1 MSRTGKRQSGVCAM
15 RGKKRLACM
24 LAAFLTV
31 CGCGGEKL
39 QDRTGRTE
47 REKIV
52 VWSYYETEA
61 QHDALDELIQG
72 FNLDQNQYEASWEY
86 VPMTDFTKK
95 LMMAYTEQALPD
107 LALIDN
113 PDMPVCIKM
122 GLFEDIT
129 EFLEELQIKESY
141 YPDLLQ
147 TVTVDGR
154 MYGIPAVCNNVALI
168 YNREYLKEA
177 GVEPP
182 ENWEEL
188 KTAAEKLTTENRKGF
203 LMSGIEGEQGAFQI
217 LPWILSTGEPA
228 DGLGGEGT
236 AEAFAFLYGLME
248 EGCMTHNCINLSQTD
263 VARVFAGGE
272 AAMMENGP
280 WVFPMLKE
288 AGIDYGVSALPTGG
302 QNSVIVGGENLGI
315 LRGKNIEGAKLFLE
329 YYNKDMV
336 LRKFCEKAHSLPA
349 KTGVQMRNQSDMQVI
364 EDQMKGAVIRSR
376 IPSWNTMSGE
386 LTEAFYRMTVG
397 EITPEQAAAR
407 LRSESEN

>member
-39 QDRTGRTE
+39 QDQTGRTE

>member
-1 MSRTGKRQSGVCAM
+1 M
-15 RGKKRLACM
+15 RGKRNLIGM
-24 LAAFLTV
+24 LAVLLAV
-31 CGCGGEKL
+31 CGCAGEEPQGRSGG
-39 QDRTGRTE
+39 TE
-47 REKIV
+47 REKLV
-52 VWSYYETEA
+52 LWSYYETEA
-61 QHDALDELIQG
+61 QHDALDELIRG
-72 FNLDQNQYEASWEY
+72 FNLDQDRYEASWEY

-129 EFLEELQIKESY
+129 EFLEELQVDESY

-168 YNREYLKEA
+168 YNREHLKEA

-182 ENWEEL
+182 GNWEEL
-188 KTAAEKLTTENRKGF
+188 KEAAARLTTEDRKGF
-203 LMSGIEGEQGAFQI
+203 LMSGIGGEQGAFQI

-236 AEAFAFLYGLME
+236 AQALSFLYELME
-248 EGCMTHNCINLSQTD
+248 EGYMTHNCINLSQTD
-263 VARVFAGGE
+263 VARVFANGE
-272 AAMMENGP
+272 ASMMENGP
-280 WVFPMLKE
+280 WVFPMLEE
-288 AGIDYGVSALPTGG
+288 AGIDYGVCALPTDG

-315 LRGKNIEGAKLFLE
+315 LKGKNIEGAKLFLE
-329 YYNKDMV
+329 YYNEDMV
-336 LRKFCEKAHSLPA
+336 LRRFCEKAHSLPA
-349 KTGVQMRNQSDMQVI
+349 KTGVRVRNQPDMQVI
-364 EDQMKGAVIRSR
+364 EEQMKGAIVRSR
-376 IPSWNTMSGE
+376 IPYWNTMSGE

-407 LRSESEN
+407 LRIEEEN

>member
-1 MSRTGKRQSGVCAM
+1 MKGKKKLIGVLAVLLAVCGCAGEKPERQSG
-15 RGKKRLACM
+15 
-24 LAAFLTV
+24 
-31 CGCGGEKL
+31 
-39 QDRTGRTE
+39 GRE

-52 VWSYYETEA
+52 LWSYYETEA
-61 QHDALDELIQG
+61 QHDALNELIRG
-72 FNLDQNQYEASWEY
+72 FNLDQDQYEASWEY

-129 EFLEELQIKESY
+129 EFLGELQVEESY

-154 MYGIPAVCNNVALI
+154 MYGIPAVCNNTALI

-182 ENWEEL
+182 ADWEEL
-188 KTAAEKLTTENRKGF
+188 KEAAAKLTTEDRKGF
-203 LMSGIEGEQGAFQI
+203 LMSGIRGEQGAFQI

-228 DGLGGEGT
+228 DRLGGEGT
-236 AEAFAFLYGLME
+236 TEALSFLYELME
-248 EGCMTHNCINLSQTD
+248 EGYMTHNCINLSQTD
-263 VARVFAGGE
+263 VARVFANGE

-280 WVFPMLKE
+280 WVFPMLEE

-302 QNSVIVGGENLGI
+302 QSSVIVGGENLGI

-329 YYNKDMV
+329 YYNEDMV
-336 LRKFCEKAHSLPA
+336 QRRFCEKTHSLPA
-349 KTGVQMRNQSDMQVI
+349 KTGIRMRNQSDMQVI
-364 EDQMKGAVIRSR
+364 EEQMKGAIVRSR
-376 IPSWNTMSGE
+376 IPSWNTLSGE
-386 LTEAFYRMTVG
+386 LMEAFYRMTVG

-407 LRSESEN
+407 LRPEERN